1 MRIVLDTHILV
12 YWCVEPERLTVPQV
26 HAIRTIHS
34 DNPAIVADISLW
46 EISTLQSAGHL
57 LLDIP
62 LLQWLS
68 KAMAPPL
75 VRVAEVTPNV
85 ADEVA
90 RIDGWE
96 NRDPA
101 DRLIVAT
108 ARVFGASLL
117 TNDAKIRHAGLVTVV

>member
-12 YWCVEPERLTVPQV
+12 YWCVEPERLSAPQQ
-26 HAIRTIHS
+26 HAVQTIGR
-34 DNPAIVADISLW
+34 DNPALVADVSLW
-46 EISTLQSAGHL
+46 EISALQSSGRL

-68 KAMAPPL
+68 KATAAPL
-75 VRVAEVTPNV
+75 VRVAEITPNV
-85 ADEVA
+85 ADEVLN
-90 RIDGWE
+90 IDDWE

-108 ARVFGASLL
+108 TRVFGASLL
-117 TNDAKIRHAGLVTVV
+117 TNDAMIRGAGLVAVV

>member
-12 YWCVEPERLTVPQV
+12 YWCVEPERLSAPQQ

-46 EISTLQSAGHL
+46 EISALQSAGRL

-75 VRVAEVTPNV
+75 VRVAEMTSNV

-90 RIDGWE
+90 RIDGWK

-101 DRLIVAT
+101 ERLIVAT

-117 TNDAKIRHAGLVTVV
+117 TNDSMIRSAGLVTVV